1 MKWIPNRADWA
12 LLADSVDLD
21 ASGRALGSALLQWDT
36 LMSPLLIVGLSLGTG
51 IKLMVAPRLVV
62 RFLLFRHARESEI
75 RRAKWLTVALMSLTI
90 PLVFVLGIL
99 AHGII
104 PQAESQFYF
113 QHTDEVVPYLV
124 ENLFGS
130 FWGAVVLAGFLSAAL
145 SSIDSVLHV
154 AGSALVVDV
163 WANWRPRTTGAV
175 IGRLQRAVMI
185 PVAAAPAIAALNP
198 PADIVPLTAMSG
210 ALFGGCFFPAPI
222 IGLWW
227 KQPGRGAV
235 LASIVA
241 GGSAVIAWSLGLAR
255 ILSLESVH
263 PVFAGLLASTAVYAC
278 SRPNPHFSPPDGR
291 STR

>member
-1 MKWIPNRADWA
+1 MSEPPGWFLQNGTA
-12 LLADSVDLD
+12 LA
-21 ASGRALGSALLQWDT
+21 
-36 LMSPLLIVGLSLGTG
+36 
-51 IKLMVAPRLVV
+51 
-62 RFLLFRHARESEI
+62 
-75 RRAKWLTVALMSLTI
+75 
-90 PLVFVLGIL
+90 VL
-99 AHGII
+99 

-124 ENLFGS
+124 GNLFGS

-163 WANWRPRTTGAV
+163 WANCRRRTPAPV
-175 IGRLQRAVMI
+175 IARLQRAVMI
-185 PVAAAPAIAALNP
+185 PVAAAPAVAALHP

-210 ALFGGCFFPAPI
+210 ALFGGCFFPALI
-222 IGLWW
+222 IGLWC

-241 GGSAVIAWSLGLAR
+241 GGSAVIAWSLGLQHV
-255 ILSLESVH
+255 LSLEVVH

-278 SRPNPHFSPPDGR
+278 SRPRAGPSDTIRPAAGTSSRPR
-291 STR
+291 

>member
-222 IGLWW
+222 IWSLVETTR
-227 KQPGRGAV
+227 PRGRSGV
-235 LASIVA
+235 DRGWRISRHRLV
-241 GGSAVIAWSLGLAR
+241 AWSCAHF
-255 ILSLESVH
+255 ES
-263 PVFAGLLASTAVYAC
+263 
-278 SRPNPHFSPPDGR
+278 
-291 STR
+291 